1 MDVKKIV
8 AIVEDAEVARIA
20 LNWALHNLVRHG
32 DLITLL
38 HVFPYSRSRSRNK
51 LRIRRLKGFQ
61 LALSFKDI
69 CTNFPNINHII
80 HKQGQYKVVT
90 KFQQKSI
97 ERRLP
102 MAHNNI
108 ASNFN
113 CKVVA
118 IKQPTPPPFTPRNTN
133 ISSPNILDFSQI
145 EIAAGL
151 RSDYSP

>member
-69 CTNFPNINHII
+69 CTNFPNVALTVSLQHTILWDFTDARFFAVFLISFRPRSHTDSVQTLLQSYGD
-80 HKQGQYKVVT
+80 QGRQGR
-90 KFQQKSI
+90 
-97 ERRLP
+97 EG
-102 MAHNNI
+102 
-108 ASNFN
+108 
-113 CKVVA
+113 
-118 IKQPTPPPFTPRNTN
+118 
-133 ISSPNILDFSQI
+133 ILES
-145 EIAAGL
+145 EL
-151 RSDYSP
+151 K